1 MGASGSILKLL
12 PPELDKEDARYWAG
26 GKWDEEVWRVTSHN
40 GKLSAS
46 EFHFAF
52 PIKHA
57 PSDRG
62 GAPKGSDGALRA
74 PSRARSI
81 SSGSVNLAEL
91 DFDNLPE
98 ELDKGQA
105 KQFAGKQF
113 DEALWAEHAVKG
125 KMSATMFCQLVVTQV
140 DHKDGKLLSYLSFA
154 DVSPKKQAHVKDDN
168 ASARDRSTFFRKSIV
183 RFATRPYSFA
193 VHIHTPATSSMRL
206 SHTRPEWNDPTRAPG
221 QPRVPGS

>member
-26 GKWDEEVWRVTSHN
+26 AKWDEEVWNVTSRD

-57 PSDRG
+57 PSDRV
-62 GAPKGSDGALRA
+62 ATSKGSDGALRA

-81 SSGSVNLAEL
+81 SSGAAVNLAEM
-91 DFDNLPE
+91 DFDDLPE

-125 KMSATMFCQLVVTQV
+125 KMSATLFCQLVVTQV

-154 DVSPKKQAHVKDDN
+154 DVSPKKQAHVKDDH

-183 RFATRPYSFA
+183 RFATHPYTFA
-193 VHIHTPATSSMRL
+193 VHIPTPATSSM
-206 SHTRPEWNDPTRAPG
+206 PFFPTRA
-221 QPRVPGS
+221 QN